1 MPTVSPLPFN
11 TVLEISAYIDR
22 RKQPEL
28 ERKGKI
34 ISICRWQDYISEKP
48 KILNEKS
55 TNWREISKVAGY

>member
-11 TVLEISAYIDR
+11 TVLVDR